1 VSGRCW
7 FDRKALSSLIA
18 EANRHPIRETGGA
31 LLGWQDRSDTVVAAV
46 IGPGPKAKHGLWS
59 FEPDGAWQTAE
70 GARIYAESNRTIAYV
85 GDWHTHPRG
94 APRPSRTDEATMR
107 SIAKDSAFRR
117 PEPLSLIAGR
127 GWIPRS
133 RRWRIVVYQ
142 QLDGSLKPTPLIPYD
157 L

>member
-7 FDRKALSSLIA
+7 FDSKALKSLIA
-18 EANRHPIRETGGA
+18 EADRYPIRETGGA
-31 LLGWQDRSDTVVAAV
+31 LLGWHDGSDTVVATV
-46 IGPGPKAKHGLWS
+46 IGPGPRAKHGLWS
-59 FEPDGAWQTAE
+59 FEPDGPWQAHE

-94 APRPSRTDEATMR
+94 APRPSRTDSATMR
-107 SIAKDSAFRR
+107 SIANDPAFRR

-127 GWIPRS
+127 CWIPRS

-142 QLDGSLKPTPLIPYD
+142 HLDGSLKPTLLLPCD